1 MKFSDLLILISLLVI
16 FIFIDYYLNLN
27 ILSTIFD
34 FFNTNNEVINDVPNN
49 ESIIDINLYIKNLV
63 F

>member
-49 ESIIDINLYIKNLV
+49 ESIIDINLNIKNFV